1 MMHSKRFLQDLLSG
15 SGLVYLLLLGSPQA
29 QAQEADDA
37 SQEVEQVG
45 HKTQAQLDADFTKLL
60 TDCKLVG
67 FFTDSNASPDKLL
80 GDSYS
85 IKSVTRAEGNLWTFA
100 ASIEYGGRSIPIA
113 MKMPVEWAGDTPVLS
128 VTRLKFPLLGT
139 YSARVLF
146 YDDQYVGVWSGDKH
160 GGQMFGRVVP
170 DADSTPGAAEPGAD
184 EGKQDHGEHGD
195 QGGDGAASGGAL
207 GDQAAAPLTPALE
220 SKNWPSFR
228 GPGASGV
235 AEGYATPVEWDVE
248 SGENIKWRVEVPGM
262 SHSSPVIWGDKIFV
276 TTAIRAE
283 GEQELKVGL
292 YGSIEGVPNEG
303 AFAFALYCF
312 DKNTGA
318 ELWNQISWEGKPKYQ
333 RHPKG
338 SYAASSPATDGEH
351 VLAFYGQEGLY
362 CYDLGGE
369 LKWRKTFGD
378 LDSGYYMAK
387 QAQWGFSSSPIL
399 HEGKVI
405 IQCDV
410 QEGSFLMALDAKS
423 GEEIWR
429 TAREE
434 VPTWSTPTVVVT
446 EKRQQVVCNG
456 YKHIGGYDL
465 NTGKELWKLVGGGD
479 IPVPT
484 PIFANGLIFITNAHG
499 MMAPIYAI
507 DPDVS
512 GTLEMQGEGMAWSSR
527 RGGNYMQT
535 PLAYGEDVYFC
546 SDAGVLASY
555 DMATGEQN
563 YRERLGEGSTGFT
576 GSGVA
581 ADGKLYFTSEQGDVH
596 VLLAGLDMEQ
606 LAKNS
611 LGEPCLSVPAI
622 SEGILYYHTTQHLL
636 AIE

>member
-1 MMHSKRFLQDLLSG
+1 MMHHNRFRQPLLG
-15 SGLVYLLLLGSPQA
+15 SLGLLGLLLLSSPQA
-29 QAQEADDA
+29 QAQPRASAAQDA
-37 SQEVEQVG
+37 PKAEE
-45 HKTQAQLDADFTKLL
+45 KTQAQREADFAKLL
-60 TDCKLVG
+60 SDCKLVG
-67 FFTDSNASPDKLL
+67 YFTDSNASPDKLL

-85 IKSVTRAEGNLWTFA
+85 IKSVTKAEGNLWTFA
-100 ASIEYGGRSIPIA
+100 ASIEFGGRAIPIA

-128 VTRLKFPLLGT
+128 VTKLKFPLLGT

-170 DADSTPGAAEPGAD
+170 DADDASGSAGSKSAD
-184 EGKQDHGEHGD
+184 EHKEHDEHGD
-195 QGGDGAASGGAL
+195 AGGDGAASGGPL
-207 GDQAAAPLTPALE
+207 GSQAAAPPEPAVK
-220 SKNWPSFR
+220 SNNWPSFR

-248 SGENIKWRVEVPGM
+248 SGKNIQWRVEVPGM

-362 CYDLGGE
+362 CYDVKGK
-369 LKWRKTFGD
+369 LKWQKTFGD
-378 LDSGYYMAK
+378 LDSGYYVVK

-399 HEGKVI
+399 HDGKVI
-405 IQCDV
+405 IQCVV
-410 QEGSFLMALDAKS
+410 QEGSFLMALDVLT

-434 VPTWSTPTVVVT
+434 VPTWSTPTVVIT
-446 EKRQQVVCNG
+446 DERQQVVCNG

-465 NTGKELWKLVGGGD
+465 NTGEELWKLVGGGD

-499 MMAPIYAI
+499 NMAPIYAI
-507 DPDVS
+507 DPEVS
-512 GTLEMQGEGMAWSSR
+512 GTIEMKGEGMAWSSR

-546 SDAGVLASY
+546 SDAGVLACY
-555 DMATGEQN
+555 DTASGEQN

-596 VLLAGLDMEQ
+596 VVLAGLDMEQ
-606 LAKNS
+606 IAKNS

-622 SEGILYYHTTQHLL
+622 SEGVLYYHTTQHLV
-636 AIE
+636 AIK